1 MAGKA
6 QRRSAAG
13 IRGYATGIAWWRL
26 LPVVALAAACR
37 GGGAADGE
45 FMEVTGSVRIR
56 EQVLAGPVQVPGL
69 QVDLAFPQD
78 IIVVGDSVYIVDNG
92 NDRLVVLD
100 RGLRVLGEIG
110 REGEGPGEFQ
120 KPTGVRA
127 SPGGVTTVDMGNA
140 RFTEFDRS
148 GRYLRSWPA
157 PSGLLQFGMSA
168 SGVAYVRSVSRTHH
182 YVRINGESRT
192 ELGIWPHPVAPG
204 GRAPLLPEL
213 QSVEVTAGDTVHVYD
228 EEAAVLYKYDPA
240 GELLMKK
247 KLPAVVHDSAVARL
261 EAMIAAFRKA
271 GYHPLGGSTSKDFR
285 VTADGELLLLLN
297 AGDVVGLL
305 IDPHTYRARLLV
317 SPRFPDGTVRFNFS
331 KAALVDSTLYAI
343 TDSDVRALRIEEV
356 R

>member
-1 MAGKA
+1 MHGNAE
-6 QRRSAAG
+6 RRTAAG
-13 IRGYATGIAWWRL
+13 NRRCGAGIARLML
-26 LPVVALAAACR
+26 LPVVALTVACR
-37 GGGAADGE
+37 GGGAADQE

-56 EQVLAGPVQVPGL
+56 EQILAGPVPVPGHPM
-69 QVDLAFPQD
+69 DLAFPAD

-120 KPTGVRA
+120 RPTGVRA

-140 RFTEFDRS
+140 RFTEFDRA
-148 GRYLRSWPA
+148 GHYLRSWPA
-157 PSGLLQFGMSA
+157 PSGMVQFGMSA

-182 YVRINGESRT
+182 YVRIDGESRT

-204 GRAPLLPEL
+204 ERAPLLPEF

-240 GELLMKK
+240 GELLMKRE
-247 KLPAVVHDSAVARL
+247 LPPVVHDSVLAQLA
-261 EAMIAAFRKA
+261 AMIAAFRKA
-271 GYHPLGGSTSKDFR
+271 GYHPLGGTTSKDFR

-305 IDPHTYRARLLV
+305 IDPHTYRARRLV
-317 SPRFPDGTVRFNFS
+317 SPRFPDGSVRFKFS

-343 TDSDVRALRIEEV
+343 TDYDVRALRIEEV